1 MRKLAGGGRAQRKLH
16 EASIQPV
23 RLESFLDAGP
33 VKELLQPW
41 VGVQELPEH
50 LGVLR
55 RDVVA
60 EAQQPVI
67 AGIAFEAF
75 ERPAVEALLWLLTVQ
90 RLDDLVIR
98 AGQ

>member
-1 MRKLAGGGRAQRKLH
+1 MGGGRAQRKLH

-23 RLESFLDAGP
+23 RLEGFLDAGP
-33 VKELLQPW
+33 LKEFLQSR

-60 EAQQPVI
+60 EA
-67 AGIAFEAF
+67 
-75 ERPAVEALLWLLTVQ
+75 
-90 RLDDLVIR
+90 
-98 AGQ
+98 

>member
-1 MRKLAGGGRAQRKLH
+1 MRF
-16 EASIQPV
+16 
-23 RLESFLDAGP
+23 ESVLDAGP
-33 VKELLQPW
+33 LKEFLQSR

-55 RDVVA
+55 RDVVSEA
-60 EAQQPVI
+60 EQPVM